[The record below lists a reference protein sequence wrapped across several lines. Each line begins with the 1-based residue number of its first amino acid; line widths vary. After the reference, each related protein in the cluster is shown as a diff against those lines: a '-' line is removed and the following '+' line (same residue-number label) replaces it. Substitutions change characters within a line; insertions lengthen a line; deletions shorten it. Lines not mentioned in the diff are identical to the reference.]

1 MSIIESLIK
10 DKLNFKNHNTSDIDY
25 IVNSYLNN
33 KISDVEMTSWLKA
46 IFNNGMNIDE
56 TIAYTS
62 SIVNS
67 GTKLQFNNLDRYIV
81 DKHSTGGIGDKVSI
95 ILGPILAACDCYVPM
110 IVGRHLGHTGGTL
123 DKLESIPGYN
133 GLLSTNRFREIVKNV
148 GISIIGQTDEICPAD
163 RKIYTL
169 RGQTNTVASFP
180 LICGSIM
187 SKKIAEGIQGLVLD
201 IKTGNGAFIPDS
213 KEAKKLGNLL
223 SLIGK
228 EFDVDVKYAT
238 TDMNQPLGNYAGLLC
253 EVYESIKCLKGD
265 GPKDLM
271 DIIFH
276 LGEIALTMAGQDNPR
291 KRMVEVINDGSAFEI
306 LCKMIFEHGGDYKK
320 INFNYT
326 NSIDIKSSDEGYLKY
341 IDTKKIGSIINFLT
355 ISNDR
360 LDNNAGIKF
369 FKKNGDS
376 VKQGDII
383 CRVFSGS
390 NKIIES
396 IINQIKETYTIT
408 Y

>member
-1 MSIIESLIK
+1 MVAIQSLIK
-10 DKLNFKNHNTSDIDY
+10 DKLNLKNHQASDIDY

-33 KISDVEMTSWLKA
+33 NISNEHMTDWLKA
-46 IFNNGMNIDE
+46 IFNHGMNIDE

-62 SIVNS
+62 SIINS
-67 GTKLQFNNLDRYIV
+67 GTKIKFDNLDGYII

-95 ILGPILAACDCYVPM
+95 ILGPILAACGCYVPM

-133 GLLSTNRFREIVKNV
+133 GLLTSNRFVEIVKNT

-169 RGQTNTVASFP
+169 RGETNTIASFP

-201 IKTGNGAFIPDS
+201 IKIGNGAFIPDS
-213 KEAKKLGNLL
+213 KEANQLGTLL

-228 EFDVDVKYAT
+228 EFDVDVKYT
-238 TDMNQPLGNYAGLLC
+238 NTNMNQPLGNYAGLLC
-253 EVYESIKCLKGD
+253 EIHESIKCLNSD
-265 GPKDLM
+265 GPSDLM
-271 DIIFH
+271 EVVFH
-276 LGEIALTMAGQDNPR
+276 LGEIALTMAGQDNSR
-291 KRMVEVINDGSAFEI
+291 TRMMKVINDGSAFEI
-306 LCKMIFEHGGDYKK
+306 LCKMIYEHGGDYKK
-320 INFNYT
+320 INFNYK
-326 NSIDIKSSDEGYLKY
+326 NSIDIKSDNEGYLKY
-341 IDTKKIGSIINFLT
+341 TDTKKIGNIINFLT
-355 ISNDR
+355 ISNGI

-369 FKKNGDS
+369 FKKNGDHIS
-376 VKQGDII
+376 KGDAI
-383 CRVFSGS
+383 CRIFSDH
-390 NKIIES
+390 NQIIES
-396 IINQIKETYTIT
+396 IPYKIKEAYTIT